1 MYLLERTVTCPSCW
15 EAIDLELDLSGE
27 GQDYVEDCSVC
38 CRPMRIRFEID
49 NGELVDFSVDSA
61 T

>member
-15 EAIDLELDLSGE
+15 EPISLELDLSGE
-27 GQDYVEDCSVC
+27 GQDYIEDCAVC
-38 CRPMRIRFEID
+38 CRPMRIRYEVAA
-49 NGELVDFSVDSA
+49 GELAEFDVESA